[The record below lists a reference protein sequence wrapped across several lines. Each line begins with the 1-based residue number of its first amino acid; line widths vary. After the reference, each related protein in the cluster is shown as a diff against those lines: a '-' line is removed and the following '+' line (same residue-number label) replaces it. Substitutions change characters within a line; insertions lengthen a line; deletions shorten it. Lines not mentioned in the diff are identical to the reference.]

1 MTHSKNIKESTNK
14 KRKNLTRDK
23 VKKKK
28 LKITKSKEK
37 IQNNDGT
44 SNDPNILDP
53 KQELELNSVQ
63 REKKKNLDILKKG
76 KIFVDKD
83 TMMKLIDQLNE
94 KEDERIEDK
103 LQRQNNLEQIIKDR
117 QIKQQHNR
125 SIRKEKIE
133 NAKQLI
139 KNRKKGRKEG
149 RKEGRNQI
157 DKNL

>member
-37 IQNNDGT
+37 IQNNDST

-53 KQELELNSVQ
+53 KQELELNNVQ
-63 REKKKNLDILKKG
+63 REKRKNLDILKKG

-149 RKEGRNQI
+149 RKEGIKI

>member
-37 IQNNDGT
+37 IQNNDST

-53 KQELELNSVQ
+53 KQELELNNVQ

-139 KNRKKGRKEG
+139 KNRKEGRKEG
-149 RKEGRNQI
+149 RK
-157 DKNL
+157 

>member
-37 IQNNDGT
+37 IQNNDST

-53 KQELELNSVQ
+53 KQELELNNVQ

-149 RKEGRNQI
+149 RKEGIKI

>member
-1 MTHSKNIKESTNK
+1 MQ
-14 KRKNLTRDK
+14 DK

-37 IQNNDGT
+37 IQNNDST

-53 KQELELNSVQ
+53 KQELELNNVQ
-63 REKKKNLDILKKG
+63 REKRKNLDILKKG

-103 LQRQNNLEQIIKDR
+103 LQRQVIICFFF
-117 QIKQQHNR
+117 
-125 SIRKEKIE
+125 
-133 NAKQLI
+133 
-139 KNRKKGRKEG
+139 
-149 RKEGRNQI
+149 
-157 DKNL
+157 

>member
-37 IQNNDGT
+37 IQNNDST

-53 KQELELNSVQ
+53 KQELELNNVQ
-63 REKKKNLDILKKG
+63 REKKNLDILKKG

-149 RKEGRNQI
+149 RKEGIKI